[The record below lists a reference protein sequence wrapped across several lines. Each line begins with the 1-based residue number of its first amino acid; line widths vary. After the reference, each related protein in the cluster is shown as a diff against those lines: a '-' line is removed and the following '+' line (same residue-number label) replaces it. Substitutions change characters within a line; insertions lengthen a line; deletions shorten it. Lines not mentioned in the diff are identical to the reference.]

1 MPLIQ
6 ETLIHKR
13 ALVYQSLSLNPT
25 IQWVVIVV
33 QSLSRVRLFV
43 TPWTVAL
50 QASLSFTIPGACSN
64 SCPLSRWCRPTISSS
79 VVPFSSQSFPAS
91 ESFPVSQF
99 FASGDQSIG
108 VSSSAWVL
116 AMNIKDW
123 FALGWTGLISYTPRD
138 SQESSAKPQF
148 KSINSSVLS
157 FLHSTTL
164 TSIHDHWKNHNLD

>member
-1 MPLIQ
+1 MFCCLLETFSKPCGCSVQFSYSVMSHSLWSHGVQCVRPTCPSPTPGVYSDSRPLRCH
-6 ETLIHKR
+6 L
-13 ALVYQSLSLNPT
+13 
-25 IQWVVIVV
+25 
-33 QSLSRVRLFV
+33 
-43 TPWTVAL
+43 
-50 QASLSFTIPGACSN
+50 
-64 SCPLSRWCRPTISSS
+64 TISSS
-79 VVPFSSQSFPAS
+79 FVPFSSCLQSFPAS
-91 ESFPVSQF
+91 ESFPTSQF

-157 FLHSTTL
+157 FHYGPTL
-164 TSIHDHWKNHNLD
+164 TSVHYYWKNHSFNYMDFCW